1 MKKIIL
7 VFIALSIAF
16 AISSC
21 CDQCPKN
28 FKGNDEKEE
37 ITPKVIIQEP
47 VRVEECSP
55 CQEAKRVPHERQSR
69 RW

>member
-55 CQEAKRVPHERQSR
+55 C
-69 RW
+69 